1 MSDPNNQYPA
11 FDQSP
16 YAQAPYGQA
25 PQGAY
30 GQAQPGYGQ
39 APQVAYGQAY
49 MLNPALEKI
58 RSNASNV
65 RLFSFLSFVLGGI
78 FLSGGM
84 WFWANSMM
92 SEAQSLGAP
101 LDITT
106 DVTPRRSARSST
118 SSSSWWSWRSTP
130 SPSFLSSRP
139 VAHATEYFAC
149 GVRIASRS
157 GPHTCLCE
165 HPVRMPVVLTGKKNW
180 SVP

>member
-16 YAQAPYGQA
+16 YGQASYGQA

-106 DVTPRRSARSST
+106 DLASARNTAKICSII
-118 SSSSWWSWRSTP
+118 
-130 SPSFLSSRP
+130 
-139 VAHATEYFAC
+139 H
-149 GVRIASRS
+149 I
-157 GPHTCLCE
+157 
-165 HPVRMPVVLTGKKNW
+165 VVLVAVVLIYGIAIIAILAGG
-180 SVP
+180 SSY

>member
-16 YAQAPYGQA
+16 YGQASYGQA

-106 DVTPRRSARSST
+106 DLASARNTAKICSIIHIV
-118 SSSSWWSWRSTP
+118 
-130 SPSFLSSRP
+130 LI
-139 VAHATEYFAC
+139 VAVVAFYA
-149 GVRIASRS
+149 IAII
-157 GPHTCLCE
+157 
-165 HPVRMPVVLTGKKNW
+165 
-180 SVP
+180 SVIAAGGARY

>member
-16 YAQAPYGQA
+16 YGQASYGQA

-84 WFWANSMM
+84 WVWANSMM

-106 DVTPRRSARSST
+106 DLASARNTAKICSIIHIVLIVAVVAFYAIAIISVIAAGG
-118 SSSSWWSWRSTP
+118 
-130 SPSFLSSRP
+130 SR
-139 VAHATEYFAC
+139 Y
-149 GVRIASRS
+149 
-157 GPHTCLCE
+157 
-165 HPVRMPVVLTGKKNW
+165 
-180 SVP
+180 

>member
-11 FDQSP
+11 FNQSP
-16 YAQAPYGQA
+16 YGQAPQGAPQGTYGQAPYGQA
-25 PQGAY
+25 PQGVY

-39 APQVAYGQAY
+39 APQGAYGQAY

-65 RLFSFLSFVLGGI
+65 RLFSFLSFVLGGF

-92 SEAQSLGAP
+92 TEAQSLGAP

-106 DVTPRRSARSST
+106 DLASARNTAKICSIIHIA
-118 SSSSWWSWRSTP
+118 
-130 SPSFLSSRP
+130 LV
-139 VAHATEYFAC
+139 VA
-149 GVRIASRS
+149 
-157 GPHTCLCE
+157 
-165 HPVRMPVVLTGKKNW
+165 VVLVYVVAIIFVLSAGG
-180 SVP
+180 SRY